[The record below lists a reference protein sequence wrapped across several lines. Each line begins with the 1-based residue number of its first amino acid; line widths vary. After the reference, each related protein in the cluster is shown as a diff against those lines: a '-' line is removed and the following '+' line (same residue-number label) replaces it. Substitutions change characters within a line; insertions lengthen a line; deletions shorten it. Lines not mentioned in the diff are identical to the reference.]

1 MIENTKKALEQIV
14 FDGIEQNATKKA
26 HKQAELDGKSLPWI
40 LINSVIDHR
49 YCIMIAYFEKKKQ
62 FSLREKKLRNDK
74 QLSNNHREIEFD
86 SDLMPLGIEIA
97 VKKCS
102 LMHFSL
108 WYLKF
113 RYNGF
118 LTTFQIVT
126 EFKKNALFIK
136 KL

>member
-1 MIENTKKALEQIV
+1 
-14 FDGIEQNATKKA
+14 
-26 HKQAELDGKSLPWI
+26 
-40 LINSVIDHR
+40 
-49 YCIMIAYFEKKKQ
+49 MIAYFEKKKQ

-108 WYLKF
+108 
-113 RYNGF
+113 
-118 LTTFQIVT
+118 
-126 EFKKNALFIK
+126 
-136 KL
+136 